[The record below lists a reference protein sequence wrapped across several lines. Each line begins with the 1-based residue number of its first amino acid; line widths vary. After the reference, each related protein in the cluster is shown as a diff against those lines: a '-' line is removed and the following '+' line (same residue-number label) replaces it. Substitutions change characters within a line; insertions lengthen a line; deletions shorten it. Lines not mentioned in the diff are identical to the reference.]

1 VKATI
6 TRVRPEIGVEQ
17 RRARLALRHH
27 LAPSALATDAV
38 QAARDLVALHGTDP
52 ASVFLAAWA
61 RTRTA
66 DAGGLERALYEE
78 RSLLRILGMRRT
90 MFVVPAEL
98 APVVQAACT
107 RAIANQERRKL
118 VQIFDQAGVAE
129 NSASWLEEVEEATL
143 RALAA
148 RGQATGAELSADE
161 PRLRQ
166 QILLSAGK
174 RYEALVNVTT
184 RVLFLLGADGRIIR
198 GRPRGSWISSQYAW
212 SPIEFWLE
220 GGLAELDT
228 ETARTELVRRWLG
241 AFGPGTAADIRWW
254 TGWTAAEL
262 RRALANLATAEVGLD
277 GETGLVLAD
286 DQDPLPVPDPWA
298 ALLPALDPTVMGWA
312 GRSWFLGPHGP
323 ALFDRS
329 GNPGPTVWWEGHIVG
344 GWAQRRDGEIAF
356 RLLEDV
362 GTDALRA
369 IEEVAEELRGW
380 LGKLRVTPRF
390 RTPLER
396 ELVG

>member
-1 VKATI
+1 
-6 TRVRPEIGVEQ
+6 VRPEIGVEQ

-27 LAPSALATDAV
+27 LAPSALARDAV
-38 QAARDLVALHGTDP
+38 QAARDMVALHGTDP

-61 RTRTA
+61 RTA
-66 DAGGLERALYEE
+66 AVDAGGLDRALYEE

-107 RAIANQERRKL
+107 RAIASQERRKL

-184 RVLFLLGADGRIIR
+184 RVLFLLAADGRIIR

-212 SPIEFWLE
+212 SPIESWLE
-220 GGLAELDT
+220 GGLADLDT
-228 ETARTELVRRWLG
+228 EAARTELVRRWLG

-262 RRALANLATAEVGLD
+262 RRALANVATAEVGLE
-277 GETGLVLAD
+277 GETGLVLAED
-286 DQDPLPVPDPWA
+286 LDPLPVPDPWA

-312 GRSWFLGPHGP
+312 GRSWFLGMHGP

-329 GNPGPTVWWEGHIVG
+329 GNPGPTVWWEGRIVG
-344 GWAQRRDGEIAF
+344 GWAQRKDGEIAF